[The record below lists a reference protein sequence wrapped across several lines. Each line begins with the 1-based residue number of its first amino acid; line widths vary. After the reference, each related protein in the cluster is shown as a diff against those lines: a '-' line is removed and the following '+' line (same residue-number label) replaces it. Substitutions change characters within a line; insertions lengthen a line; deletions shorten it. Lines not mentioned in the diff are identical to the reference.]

1 MTPTEAALA
10 VERFGVSAPGS
21 APRLRLGVADYL
33 TLGNALCGFL
43 AVWALATAQ
52 AAHLSGGA
60 VGALPKSAMATA
72 VGLMMVAAALDVLDG
87 RVARKLGGSGMGAEL
102 DNLADVISFGFA
114 PAFFFVVWGTIA
126 GGAGVLLGGSVL
138 PVVAGGAVLLAVI
151 VRLARFSCQ
160 APDSNYFTGLPC
172 PFGAMAV
179 VTIVLL
185 DPPVLAGV
193 AAVLL
198 VAWLMVS
205 RMEYPKPRGRKAYVV
220 LGMLATGVAFIAA
233 WGLGLPAGEALIYLM
248 SALVLLTILSLP
260 FYVIATRRSTA
271 PVEQHVEGPAERH
284 GE

>member
-1 MTPTEAALA
+1 MTPTETVPAARAASDLS
-10 VERFGVSAPGS
+10 EE

-52 AAHLSGGA
+52 AAHLAGGA
-60 VGALPKSAMATA
+60 AGPLPKSAMATA
-72 VGLMMVAAALDVLDG
+72 VGLMMVAATLDVLDG

-114 PAFFFVVWGTIA
+114 PAFFFVVWGTIT
-126 GGAGVLLGGSVL
+126 GGAGVLPVL
-138 PVVAGGAVLLAVI
+138 AGGAVLLAVI

-160 APDSNYFTGLPC
+160 APDANYFTGLPC

-185 DPPVLAGV
+185 DPPLLAGV

-198 VAWLMVS
+198 VSWLMVS
-205 RMEYPKPRGRKAYVV
+205 RMEYPKPRGKRIYVV

-248 SALVLLTILSLP
+248 SALVLLTIVSLP
-260 FYVIATRRSTA
+260 FYVIATRRAT
-271 PVEQHVEGPAERH
+271 PHVGPRIE
-284 GE
+284 